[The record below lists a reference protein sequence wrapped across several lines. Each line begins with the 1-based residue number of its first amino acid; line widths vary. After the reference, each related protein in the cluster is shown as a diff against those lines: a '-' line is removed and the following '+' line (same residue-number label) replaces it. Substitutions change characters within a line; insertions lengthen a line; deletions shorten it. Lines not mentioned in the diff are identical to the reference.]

1 MVALVRFNHFGDE
14 LLRGSHRFAGSSP
27 SHGTLGASSFK
38 LALTNDVPGVADE
51 TYPDVTPL
59 PVPAN
64 AHGYPY
70 GGAVLTV
77 TMSLAGGI
85 TTVKFADVTFTAA
98 GGTIG
103 PFRYGFIYNNV
114 DDIGLLVAFFDHGS
128 SITLADGEDFKVDF
142 DQVNGVFKL
151 T

>member
-1 MVALVRFNHFGDE
+1 
-14 LLRGSHRFAGSSP
+14 
-27 SHGTLGASSFK
+27 
-38 LALTNDVPGVADE
+38 
-51 TYPDVTPL
+51 
-59 PVPAN
+59 
-64 AHGYPY
+64 
-70 GGAVLTV
+70 
-77 TMSLAGGI
+77 MSLAGGI